1 VLAADFR
8 PDANGSFRSHQ
19 GDGLFRNVTYASTA
33 VELQNLLALQ
43 GDTDGDRD
51 INTADL
57 TRVISGFTGAAGSG
71 ATWLTGDIDGDE
83 DVDSRDVARAI
94 INFTGAR
101 NAAAAGA
108 VRATAVGAG
117 RRVSGGCAGQKLP
130 QRVTNAAVSYWQAFV
145 GVETLFHVTQ
155 TSVLII
161 ENNDDFHTCPN
172 RLFFWASVRAA
183 CDEIKGE
190 RLSVSENPLT
200 SPPARLGNGWEYNP
214 VDF

>member
-1 VLAADFR
+1 MLAADFR

-101 NAAAAGA
+101 NAAAAPEP
-108 VRATAVGAG
+108 
-117 RRVSGGCAGQKLP
+117 SGL
-130 QRVTNAAVSYWQAFV
+130 
-145 GVETLFHVTQ
+145 LL
-155 TSVLII
+155 SVLAAG
-161 ENNDDFHTCPN
+161 CLAVA
-172 RLFFWASVRAA
+172 RVRS
-183 CDEIKGE
+183 C
-190 RLSVSENPLT
+190 R
-200 SPPARLGNGWEYNP
+200 NG
-214 VDF
+214 